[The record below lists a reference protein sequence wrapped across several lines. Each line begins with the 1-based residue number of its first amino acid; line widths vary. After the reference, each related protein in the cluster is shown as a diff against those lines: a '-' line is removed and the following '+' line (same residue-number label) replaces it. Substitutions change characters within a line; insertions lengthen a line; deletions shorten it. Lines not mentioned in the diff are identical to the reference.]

1 MIPIVNGCKRR
12 TKKKIE
18 ELSPNATTSS
28 SLGST
33 FGASQSAP
41 QLQTV
46 KSIIEE
52 IAFHSKSQRLHK
64 SILSRSSFNDVLAS
78 ARRQVATLGFSPL
91 RHKKTWIRTGA
102 AHFPPEQHERDS
114 RDVSSHFVGEFSNR
128 WFQKDKDGLQTFLS
142 SPTKSRT
149 RMTREEFFEACVAST
164 TGKTKRRS
172 KQQHQAQ
179 GEPQTTQS
187 GQEASTSWSDPH
199 ADGRL
204 QVYETLVSADDQTS
218 CVIKRKAWKLLRS
231 DSKARPI
238 LDACPLL
245 APLAGRPVPLWSGA
259 TSHDRPLPR
268 NKITCNNESKL
279 GIRSMKLAKVRLAK
293 EIKRRT
299 VLCASLSQVELK
311 QNAVSAH
318 VFFDREIKRM
328 RRETPSVLRKEQKD
342 IEQRRLADLAARSAQ
357 KLQQKAEAIRIQEE
371 KAMKQQKATKLMK
384 SRPGTALAELSPEE
398 QREEAAKILQ
408 KFILSFLAR
417 KRYREKK
424 AHDTE

>member
-1 MIPIVNGCKRR
+1 
-12 TKKKIE
+12 
-18 ELSPNATTSS
+18 
-28 SLGST
+28 
-33 FGASQSAP
+33 
-41 QLQTV
+41 
-46 KSIIEE
+46 
-52 IAFHSKSQRLHK
+52 
-64 SILSRSSFNDVLAS
+64 
-78 ARRQVATLGFSPL
+78 
-91 RHKKTWIRTGA
+91 
-102 AHFPPEQHERDS
+102 
-114 RDVSSHFVGEFSNR
+114 
-128 WFQKDKDGLQTFLS
+128 
-142 SPTKSRT
+142 
-149 RMTREEFFEACVAST
+149 
-164 TGKTKRRS
+164 
-172 KQQHQAQ
+172 
-179 GEPQTTQS
+179 
-187 GQEASTSWSDPH
+187 
-199 ADGRL
+199 
-204 QVYETLVSADDQTS
+204 
-218 CVIKRKAWKLLRS
+218 
-231 DSKARPI
+231 
-238 LDACPLL
+238 
-245 APLAGRPVPLWSGA
+245 
-259 TSHDRPLPR
+259 
-268 NKITCNNESKL
+268 
-279 GIRSMKLAKVRLAK
+279 MKLAKVRLAK